1 MSTKLLLVDDS
12 VMVRSGLQTALGK
25 TGMFDEIIF
34 AENGQKGL
42 EMILS
47 EKPSLVLLD
56 IEMPVMDGITAL
68 KEIGKKKKSGE
79 IDKNMPVIVLS
90 GTMYENDE
98 NVRKAKMLGAADV
111 LAKPEGKSA
120 TLSINVKELAERIG
134 KVL

>member
-1 MSTKLLLVDDS
+1 MAGKLLLVDDS
-12 VMVRSGLQTALGK
+12 VMVRSGLQTALQKNGL
-25 TGMFDEIIF
+25 FDEILL
-34 AENGQKGL
+34 AENGEQGL
-42 EMILS
+42 EMIVN
-47 EKPSLVLLD
+47 EQPALVLLD

-79 IDKNMPVIVLS
+79 IDGELPVIVLS

-111 LAKPEGKSA
+111 VAKPEGKSA
-120 TLSINVKELAERIG
+120 TLNINVQELEERIK

>member
-12 VMVRSGLQTALGK
+12 VMVRSGLETALKKNGL
-25 TGMFDEIIF
+25 FDEIIV

-42 EMILS
+42 EMIQS
-47 EKPSLVLLD
+47 EKPSVVLLD
-56 IEMPVMDGITAL
+56 IEMPVMDGLTAL

-79 IDKNMPVIVLS
+79 IDTDLPVIVLS

-111 LAKPEGKSA
+111 VAKPEGKSA
-120 TLSINVKELAERIG
+120 TLSINVQELEERIK